1 MASRSDSWNEQSGL
15 LSDQQNSY
23 LYSEATREEVGQ
35 IFRQT
40 HSSAVDVCMQHH
52 EINKLITHI
61 I

>member
-35 IFRQT
+35 ITNYFRQT
-40 HSSAVDVCMQHH
+40 PR
-52 EINKLITHI
+52 K
-61 I
+61 